1 MSEEYNGRQV
11 QGFYYERPFDQ
22 RYFTHLLE
30 TLLSVV
36 KFGGQ
41 GFSKITRGTVLSR
54 SANID
59 LLERLQTGMKSIP
72 NDPQRFS
79 HEDSR

>member
-1 MSEEYNGRQV
+1 MSEEFNGRQV
-11 QGFYYERPFDQ
+11 QGFYYERPLDQ

-41 GFSKITRGTVLSR
+41 GFSKIARGTALSR
-54 SANID
+54 SANVD
-59 LLERLQTGMKSIP
+59 LLERLQAGM
-72 NDPQRFS
+72 DFS
-79 HEDSR
+79 NTLSNAFLTW

>member
-1 MSEEYNGRQV
+1 MSEEFNGRQV
-11 QGFYYERPFDQ
+11 QGFYYERPLDQ

-41 GFSKITRGTVLSR
+41 GSSKIARGTALSR
-54 SANID
+54 STNVD
-59 LLERLQTGMKSIP
+59 LLERLQAGTGL
-72 NDPQRFS
+72 
-79 HEDSR
+79 